1 MCLQALKAVPK
12 LFSAQGAFYSHFQL
26 HKDGKASPSQT
37 GGHRCHPGMSLCL
50 CCPPPT
56 CPAPSAQHSP
66 WWQRTSG
73 SCTWRLR
80 PPHSRPSLPPP
91 HLPPASFLYWSNHL
105 ELHTLLIFSSS
116 AFPLGGEGALFLFFL
131 NANPC
136 FSQLSSSVLISA
148 FIGFRQWVLCL
159 HCCSARIHPLCNG
172 VHCTT
177 WAAPSGCGDSRGA
190 AASPQAPIAAAAPQ
204 LLTDIR
210 KLPGESSYQITAVST
225 VLIARGAVR

>member
-1 MCLQALKAVPK
+1 MVRLLHPRLVGTDAILGCHSACAVLHPLALLHLLSTHLGGRGHLVPVHGDWDH
-12 LFSAQGAFYSHFQL
+12 LTQG
-26 HKDGKASPSQT
+26 
-37 GGHRCHPGMSLCL
+37 
-50 CCPPPT
+50 
-56 CPAPSAQHSP
+56 
-66 WWQRTSG
+66 
-73 SCTWRLR
+73 
-80 PPHSRPSLPPP
+80 LPPP
-91 HLPPASFLYWSNHL
+91 PLPPASFLYWSNHL

-148 FIGFRQWVLCL
+148 FIGFRQWVLWL
-159 HCCSARIHPLCNG
+159 HCCGARIHPLCNG

>member
-1 MCLQALKAVPK
+1 
-12 LFSAQGAFYSHFQL
+12 
-26 HKDGKASPSQT
+26 
-37 GGHRCHPGMSLCL
+37 MSLCL

-56 CPAPSAQHSP
+56 YPAPSAQHSP

-73 SCTWRLR
+73 SCTRRLR
-80 PPHSRPSLPPP
+80 PPHSRPSPP
-91 HLPPASFLYWSNHL
+91 SK
-105 ELHTLLIFSSS
+105 
-116 AFPLGGEGALFLFFL
+116 FPLLVKPPWTTYLAHLIVIRLPIRWWRCSVSVFS
-131 NANPC
+131 NANPR
-136 FSQLSSSVLISA
+136 FGQLSSSVLISA
-148 FIGFRQWVLCL
+148 FIGFRQWVLWL
-159 HCCSARIHPLCNG
+159 HCCSAWIHPLGSG

-177 WAAPSGCGDSRGA
+177 WAAPSGCWDSRGA